1 MIPVAAELIC
11 SWRELNERNNKW
23 TGSRQQVTRQ
33 QQQFRNRYRSEGPL
47 PTGGSCTCAVPR
59 LSLSHIY
66 CVTIVLSIDM
76 SSTIN
81 YLPISQSILRFGGH
95 WPHTDPKFVGQ
106 RRVLKSLSGLALRHQ
121 NTHTHWRTHT
131 HRETCIHINVVMS
144 I

>member
-33 QQQFRNRYRSEGPL
+33 QQQFRNRYRSEGPFQRAAAAPAPCRGFHF
-47 PTGGSCTCAVPR
+47 PTSTAWQ
-59 LSLSHIY
+59 LFY
-66 CVTIVLSIDM
+66 LSICLAR
-76 SSTIN
+76 SIIYQ
-81 YLPISQSILRFGGH
+81 YLNQFFVSAGIGLIA
-95 WPHTDPKFVGQ
+95 DPKFVGQ
-106 RRVLKSLSGLALRHQ
+106 RRVPKSLSGLALRHQ